1 MDQFVVT
8 SEWKKVICYIT
19 GSDRV
24 DDKFFREVK
33 RPILGDRGQKQ
44 KVISEAKNSFE
55 EHRW

>member
-19 GSDRV
+19 GNDRV
-24 DDKFFREVK
+24 GENCFREVK